1 MTSFIVKRLVI
12 PRGHPHS
19 TYGQRGGGGGV
30 KPNTYDYV
38 LGGRR
43 VFKVAYVRKKN
54 FLDHKIPKLFFF
66 CTKEAITLPF
76 IIVYRKVQIG
86 LKL

>member
-1 MTSFIVKRLVI
+1 MLSHGVIHIVLTHK
-12 PRGHPHS
+12 
-19 TYGQRGGGGGV
+19 GGGVV

-38 LGGRR
+38 LGGRG
-43 VFKVAYVRKKN
+43 VFKVAYVRKKF

-66 CTKEAITLPF
+66 CKKEAITLPF
-76 IIVYRKVQIG
+76 IIVYRKVQID